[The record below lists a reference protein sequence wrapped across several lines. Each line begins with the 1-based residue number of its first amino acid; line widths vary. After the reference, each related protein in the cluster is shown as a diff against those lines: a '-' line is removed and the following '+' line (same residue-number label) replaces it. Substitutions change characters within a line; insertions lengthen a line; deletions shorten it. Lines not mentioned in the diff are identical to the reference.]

1 MQHLKAGQNTQHLK
15 WITIFIQKYLNNEIT
30 GEPFQAAPQMGF
42 QYPSQ
47 QQQQH
52 FQQQQQHYQQQQQGP
67 IINYYSKESF

>member
-1 MQHLKAGQNTQHLK
+1 M
-15 WITIFIQKYLNNEIT
+15 WITVFFIQKCLNNEIT

-52 FQQQQQHYQQQQQGP
+52 VQQQQQQQQQNYKQQQQGP
-67 IINYYSKESF
+67 IRNYDSKESF